1 MSWALFLGCT
11 VPVRNLNYEV
21 SVRRTAA
28 RLGLNLTDL
37 PDFGC
42 CGFPL
47 KSLDTKHALV
57 LAARNLA
64 LAQAAG
70 HDIVA
75 VCSACAATLA
85 EAEHLLAG
93 DPRLAEKINRE
104 LARINLTYQGG
115 VKVRHYTRLLDEEV
129 GPDRIRAAVT
139 RPLTGFR
146 FAPHY
151 GCHYLK
157 PSAIMDYF
165 DSPEEPRSLAELIE
179 ALGAEAVDYPGLKD
193 CCGGGVLGVNEDLAQ
208 GLAFGK
214 LYQLSRLDLAG
225 LVVICPFCNVMF
237 EGQQKAVAKK
247 HEVQLKVP
255 VFFYPQLLGLAL
267 GFSPDELGFKLNR
280 IKNKD
285 LLKAMED

>member
-28 RLGLNLTDL
+28 RLGLNLKDL

-47 KSLDTKHALV
+47 KSLDTQHALV
-57 LAARNLA
+57 LTARNLA

-93 DPRLAEKINRE
+93 DPRLAEKVNGE

-115 VKVRHYTRLLDEEV
+115 VKVRHYTRLLYEEV
-129 GPDRIRAAVT
+129 GLDRIRAAVT

-157 PSAIMDYF
+157 PSAIMDHF

-208 GLAFGK
+208 GLAFAK
-214 LYQLSRLDLAG
+214 LDQLSRLDVAG
-225 LVVICPFCNVMF
+225 LVVICPFCNIMF